1 MTRAALSA
9 RQKVFVWIAP
19 TSGFSQ
25 TLRHKTKLARAG
37 GASSLPQPVRRWC
50 VRKTGST
57 IAPQNEEC
65 RCKEDCLVLRR
76 KSKP

>member
-1 MTRAALSA
+1 LFA
-9 RQKVFVWIAP
+9 RQKVFVCIAP
-19 TSGFSQ
+19 AFGFSQ
-25 TLRHKTKLARAG
+25 TLRHKTELARAG
-37 GASSLPQPVRRWC
+37 GASSLPPPVPPWC
-50 VRKTGST
+50 ARKTGST

>member
-1 MTRAALSA
+1 MTKAALSA
-9 RQKVFVWIAP
+9 RQKILVWTAP
-19 TSGFSQ
+19 AFGFSQ
-25 TLRHKTKLARAG
+25 TLRHKTDARAG
-37 GASSLPQPVRRWC
+37 GASSLPQPVRWWC

-65 RCKEDCLVLRR
+65 RSKENCLALRR